1 MHEPAQNQD
10 RNQPLPLSALL
21 ESVQFVLKD
30 TFYEGVWITA
40 EIANVNESQRGH
52 MYFELVEKEGG
63 GIGNGRE
70 RIVAKSRANL
80 WANRKG
86 WISRKFED
94 VTRETLKAGMKI
106 MALVTVEFHPVYS
119 FSVQIHDIEPSY
131 SLGEMERQKQ
141 ETIERLKREG
151 LYDRNRQFTLPE
163 VIQDI
168 AIISSPTAAGYQDF
182 IEQLT
187 TNQDSYTYNT
197 LLFPATVQGEQA
209 PKEIARALNAVN
221 NYPGSF
227 DAVVLIRGGGSSI
240 DLSCFDDYEVASFIA
255 TSRLP
260 VITGIGHERDESVAD
275 MVANLRL
282 KTPTAVANFILDQS
296 AAFDKELQQHA
307 DRLSKL
313 ADRAINSE
321 KELFTQ
327 MTRQFYYRVRSYI
340 DTQQQELHF
349 SGRTLHA
356 HAKRLLRGHER
367 DLDELRRV
375 FIKQSQRFLKEQ
387 ERQLGNMEQY
397 IRYSDPQR
405 LLQKGF
411 SITSKNGAIITS
423 PDQVEEGET
432 VQTRV
437 QEGTIDS
444 KIIEKAKEKKKN
456 QQQQSSKS
464 S

>member
-1 MHEPAQNQD
+1 MAELTSQQD
-10 RNQPLPLSALL
+10 TDQPLPLSALL

-70 RIVAKSRANL
+70 RIIAKSRANL

-86 WISRKFED
+86 WITRKFED

-141 ETIERLKREG
+141 ETIERLKKEG
-151 LYDRNRQFTLPE
+151 LYERNRQFTLPD

-182 IEQLT
+182 IEQLS
-187 TNQDSYTYNT
+187 TNQDGYTFNT
-197 LLFPATVQGEQA
+197 LLFPAMVQGEQA
-209 PKEIARALNAVN
+209 PQEIAKALTAVN

-227 DAVVLIRGGGSSI
+227 DAVILIRGGGSSI
-240 DLSCFDDYEVASFIA
+240 DLSCFDDYGVASSVA

-282 KTPTAVANFILDQS
+282 KTPTAVANFIIDKS
-296 AAFDKELQQHA
+296 KAFEKELNQHA
-307 DRLSKL
+307 ERLSKL
-313 ADRAINSE
+313 ADRAIASE

-349 SGRTLHA
+349 AGRTLHA

-367 DLDELRRV
+367 DLDELTKALK
-375 FIKQSQRFLKEQ
+375 KQSHRFLENKER
-387 ERQLGNMEQY
+387 ELGNIDQY

-411 SITSKNGAIITS
+411 SITSKNGTIIKST
-423 PDQVEEGET
+423 DQVEEGET
-432 VQTRV
+432 VHTRFKDGSLESTVTKKESSQT
-437 QEGTIDS
+437 ET
-444 KIIEKAKEKKKN
+444 

-464 S
+464 N